1 MRLRDLFPDAH
12 KCYQCLS
19 CTLSCPVARH
29 MDLKPH
35 EVLKAILLGRDQE
48 VLSSRTPWICASC
61 ETCGVRC
68 PNAIDLPAL
77 MDLIRQRTAREGRGG
92 REAELHRAFLGQVRK
107 RGRVYELG
115 LVLKAKGLSGMKVS
129 LDEVRMG
136 LRMFLKG
143 KLRLLP
149 PSAKGKEELE
159 AIFEGRK
166 GP

>member
-1 MRLRDLFPDAH
+1 MRLKDLFPDAH

-35 EVLKAILLGRDQE
+35 EVLKAILLGGDSQ
-48 VLSSRTPWICASC
+48 VLSSRTLWICASC

-68 PNAIDLPAL
+68 PNGINLSFL
-77 MDLIRQRTAREGRGG
+77 MDLVRQRAVREGRDGK
-92 REAELHRAFLGQVRK
+92 EVELHRAFLDQVRR

-115 LVLKAKGLSGMKVS
+115 LVLRAKALSGMRFSVK
-129 LDEVRMG
+129 EVILG
-136 LRMFLKG
+136 LKMFLKG

-149 PSAKGKEELE
+149 PSAKGQEELG
-159 AIFEGRK
+159 AIFGEKR
-166 GP
+166 P